1 MILITSVTLVISM
14 NLCNY
19 WICMHHNTLDVD
31 KFMSNCSNRVCH
43 GFGITESDFH
53 GNGMGFQGVANHGLS
68 TELFGLSTEL
78 FSLTTPPLA
87 PNPGFLQTD
96 QCQVK
101 SVCKFAMCIRKDDF
115 DTIISQSY
123 PTFLKYSV

>member
-78 FSLTTPPLA
+78 FSLSTPGPRSNHTPP
-87 PNPGFLQTD
+87 GTQ
-96 QCQVK
+96 
-101 SVCKFAMCIRKDDF
+101 SWIFADRSM
-115 DTIISQSY
+115 SG
-123 PTFLKYSV
+123 